1 MAISILVMGS
11 WFIDFTKA
19 LYLIPE
25 GASMKFN
32 TAFLFLVVSACLL
45 FNKNSPKG
53 RTARRVGGVILIVLS
68 FLTLIE
74 YIFHV
79 DLGIDNLIILDQIT
93 TRFPDRIPGRMSAA
107 TATCFLLFGIGQ
119 LILDNSKKIILE
131 IAQTLFLA
139 VILIS
144 LVSSIAYLMII
155 PISDRTSFWDTM
167 AIHTSLF
174 FMISA
179 FEIALKNRSIGFVGV
194 VTGPFAGSR
203 LIRNM
208 LPIILL
214 LPLSFSYLLLFLTE
228 KELLDVGFAMT
239 LFAVLFIL
247 SSLIYVSVLS
257 LRMNVKDENRSHL
270 EKMMRVKNKE
280 LEQYAF
286 IASHDLQ
293 EPLTTMSGFADLFEK
308 RAGKKLDEDELKYL
322 EYIKQG
328 SKRMSNLIKGILNY
342 SRLGTSGKLETIDCN
357 VLVNE
362 VTADLRDLIK
372 TAEGQVD
379 VRNLPEI
386 KGYRPELR
394 LVFQNLISNALKF
407 HKPERPPLVTVSAV
421 RERDYW
427 RFFVK
432 DNGIGLP
439 QEHSEKVF
447 NLFQRLHPRHEYDGT
462 GIGLTY
468 CQKIVEI
475 HDGEISV
482 KSVAGAGTT
491 FTFTIS
497 VNL

>member
-1 MAISILVMGS
+1 
-11 WFIDFTKA
+11 
-19 LYLIPE
+19 
-25 GASMKFN
+25 
-32 TAFLFLVVSACLL
+32 
-45 FNKNSPKG
+45 
-53 RTARRVGGVILIVLS
+53 
-68 FLTLIE
+68 
-74 YIFHV
+74 
-79 DLGIDNLIILDQIT
+79 
-93 TRFPDRIPGRMSAA
+93 
-107 TATCFLLFGIGQ
+107 
-119 LILDNSKKIILE
+119 
-131 IAQTLFLA
+131 
-139 VILIS
+139 
-144 LVSSIAYLMII
+144 
-155 PISDRTSFWDTM
+155 
-167 AIHTSLF
+167 
-174 FMISA
+174 
-179 FEIALKNRSIGFVGV
+179 
-194 VTGPFAGSR
+194 
-203 LIRNM
+203 M

>member
-1 MAISILVMGS
+1 
-11 WFIDFTKA
+11 
-19 LYLIPE
+19 
-25 GASMKFN
+25 
-32 TAFLFLVVSACLL
+32 
-45 FNKNSPKG
+45 
-53 RTARRVGGVILIVLS
+53 
-68 FLTLIE
+68 
-74 YIFHV
+74 
-79 DLGIDNLIILDQIT
+79 
-93 TRFPDRIPGRMSAA
+93 
-107 TATCFLLFGIGQ
+107 
-119 LILDNSKKIILE
+119 
-131 IAQTLFLA
+131 
-139 VILIS
+139 
-144 LVSSIAYLMII
+144 
-155 PISDRTSFWDTM
+155 
-167 AIHTSLF
+167 
-174 FMISA
+174 
-179 FEIALKNRSIGFVGV
+179 
-194 VTGPFAGSR
+194 
-203 LIRNM
+203 
-208 LPIILL
+208 
-214 LPLSFSYLLLFLTE
+214 
-228 KELLDVGFAMT
+228 
-239 LFAVLFIL
+239 
-247 SSLIYVSVLS
+247 
-257 LRMNVKDENRSHL
+257 
-270 EKMMRVKNKE
+270 
-280 LEQYAF
+280 
-286 IASHDLQ
+286 
-293 EPLTTMSGFADLFEK
+293 MSGFADLFEK